1 MGVFWA
7 RLTVTV
13 VTLLGLALPGFAA
26 QLDDYYLEA
35 FGAQHGTALEK
46 ALLLPST
53 GTGTTAAIHCGT
65 PVKHALSRDW
75 NKLQASTQKV
85 LASQLASPTLPST
98 YTTAAGHFRIHYATS
113 GSNAPNLAKINQYT
127 NLNLSSISDW
137 VATVGDTFETAY
149 SYYQDQEHYRM
160 PPSVPYDV
168 YLDTPSQSGA
178 LVYGLTND
186 LAPVPS
192 PGFPHAA
199 GSFIEINK
207 DFTDDAFTP
216 LTYTPL
222 QSLQVTSAHEFHHA
236 IQYGYNFY
244 FEFWFAEA
252 TSTWYEDEV
261 WPTVNQNYDYLPGW
275 FNFSTRPLDLAL
287 DDPNF
292 GGQAYGRW
300 IFDRFLTEKHGN
312 AAVRAVWEGISNLAP
327 GTGGTDIPMI
337 PVLESVL
344 SSSPY
349 NSSLGADFFAFAKR
363 VYQRDWPTSAVI
375 TSSDVARILDY
386 APVQDFAIYPIS
398 STSLTLPHY
407 SFAYY
412 RFMPSASNATLTLS
426 LAKTSGIQATVFK
439 KSNGT
444 ISEVAANADGSSYT
458 VSGFNAMNAQGDEVT
473 LLLANTTGVDGHQ
486 ASFSSEGTAPVVQEP
501 TGVVSASSPK
511 SGCFI
516 ATAAFGSY
524 LHPKVALLRAFRD
537 EHLLTNAP
545 GRLFVA
551 LYYRV
556 SPPIADLIARHA
568 PLRGMV
574 RLLLAP
580 VILAVEH
587 GRAALLL
594 LFLGMVLPVGWRLRK
609 AGARR
614 RLVAS

>member
-26 QLDDYYLEA
+26 QLDDYYLQA
-35 FGAQHGTALEK
+35 FGAKHGSALEK
-46 ALLLPST
+46 ALLLPSA
-53 GTGTTAAIHCGT
+53 GTPAAVHCGT
-65 PVKHALSRDW
+65 PIKHALSRDW
-75 NKLQASTQKV
+75 NKLQTSTQKV
-85 LASQLASPTLPST
+85 LALQLAPPTLPNT

-113 GSNAPNLAKINQYT
+113 GSNAPNLVRINQYT
-127 NLNLSSISDW
+127 NLNLASISDW

-160 PPSVPYDV
+160 PPGVPYDV
-168 YLDTPSQSGA
+168 YLDTPTQSGA

-186 LAPVPS
+186 LAAVPS

-216 LTYTPL
+216 LTYNPL

-300 IFDRFLTEKHGN
+300 IFDRFLAEKHGN
-312 AAVRAVWEGISNLAP
+312 SVVRAAWEGISSLPPSPGNL
-327 GTGGTDIPMI
+327 DIPMT
-337 PVLESVL
+337 PVLDSVL
-344 SSSPY
+344 SSSTY
-349 NSSLGADFFAFAKR
+349 GSSLGAEFFAFAKR
-363 VYQRDWPTSAVI
+363 VYQRDWPTTAAI
-375 TSSDVARILDY
+375 TSADVTRILEY
-386 APVQDFAIYPIS
+386 APVQNFAIYPIS
-398 STSLTLPHY
+398 STSQTLPHY

-412 RFMPSASNATLTLS
+412 RFMPSAINATLTISLS
-426 LAKTSGIQATVFK
+426 KTSGIRAVVFK
-439 KSNGT
+439 KLNGV

-458 VSGFNAMNAQGDEVT
+458 LSGFNAMNSQGDEVA

-486 ASFSSEGTAPVVQEP
+486 ASFNSGGTAPVVQEP
-501 TGVVSASSPK
+501 TGVVSTSSPK

-537 EHLLTNAP
+537 ERLLTNAP

-556 SPPIADLIARHA
+556 SPPIANLIARHEL
-568 PLRGMV
+568 LRGAV

-594 LFLGMVLPVGWRLRK
+594 LFLGMLLPAGWRLRT

-614 RLVAS
+614 RLVPS